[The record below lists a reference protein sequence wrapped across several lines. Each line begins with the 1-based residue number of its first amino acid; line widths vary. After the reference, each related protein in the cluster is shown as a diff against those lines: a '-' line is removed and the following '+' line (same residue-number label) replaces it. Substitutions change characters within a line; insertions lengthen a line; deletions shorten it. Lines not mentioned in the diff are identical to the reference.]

1 VGEAVNAMGLNG
13 LGCITQARSRVPCFF
28 QHQPTS
34 RLISPRVPP
43 TQRHDDALG
52 RALEMPSLLLASRS
66 STASW
71 PLPLPSAS
79 DVRLAVPLSLAPAF
93 RSLGAPTAMRPLTN
107 RCFTAPG
114 ATAAIIGP
122 LSTRCGGN
130 SWQSP
135 RRAFPGS
142 CSRAVA
148 TAARRQRLVR

>member
-13 LGCITQARSRVPCFF
+13 LGCITPARSLVPRFF

-52 RALEMPSLLLASRS
+52 RALDIPSMLLASRS
-66 STASW
+66 STASL

-79 DVRLAVPLSLAPAF
+79 DVRLALPLSIAPAF

-107 RCFTAPG
+107 R
-114 ATAAIIGP
+114 
-122 LSTRCGGN
+122 
-130 SWQSP
+130 
-135 RRAFPGS
+135 
-142 CSRAVA
+142 
-148 TAARRQRLVR
+148 